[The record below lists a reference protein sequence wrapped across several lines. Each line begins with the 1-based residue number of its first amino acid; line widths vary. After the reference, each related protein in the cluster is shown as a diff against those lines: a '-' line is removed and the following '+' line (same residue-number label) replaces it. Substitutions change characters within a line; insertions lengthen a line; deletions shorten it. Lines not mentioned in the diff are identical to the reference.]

1 MSLLG
6 PIIIGAIIGVIGV
19 ILKIVADRKNMS
31 QSNYVYYDDDDYD
44 EDEEDDD
51 DEDCDNSEHRSFNP
65 WGDGSS
71 GNRKQSNNDPFD
83 NHWESSFD
91 WKDEDNDGYDD
102 RDDGFW
108 NEREV

>member
-6 PIIIGAIIGVIGV
+6 PIIIGAIIGVIGA

-44 EDEEDDD
+44 DDEENDD
-51 DEDCDNSEHRSFNP
+51 DEDCDNSEYRSFNP
-65 WGDGSS
+65 WGDSS
-71 GNRKQSNNDPFD
+71 LGNRKQSNNDPFD

-91 WKDEDNDGYDD
+91 WKDENNDGYDD
-102 RDDGFW
+102 RNDGFW
-108 NEREV
+108 NEREF